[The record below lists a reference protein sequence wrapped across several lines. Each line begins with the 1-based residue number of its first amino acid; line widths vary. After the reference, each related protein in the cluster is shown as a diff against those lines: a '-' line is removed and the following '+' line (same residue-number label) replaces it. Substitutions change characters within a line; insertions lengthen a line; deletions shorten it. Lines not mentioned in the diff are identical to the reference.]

1 MLNKKDL
8 GASDAEASH
17 QDRHAARGAH
27 NKDTRGSKP
36 TRDAL
41 TEQRKRL
48 RDTGFAPIPVAGK
61 KPVPEEWQKKTT
73 VTDTEIE
80 TWSGYNSTGLITRLM
95 PALDVDIY
103 NPEAAKAVE
112 ELVRERFE
120 ARGKLLVR
128 IGNAPKYAIPFRTD
142 KSFKKIT
149 ANLTP
154 PEDDPTAVYLQRGDS
169 FRPTDQK
176 IELLGDGQQLVAFGE
191 HPDTRRPY
199 RWIGGEPG
207 EVRRDELPELTEA
220 EARRLVDDVAQLL
233 CDKFGYTR
241 KQSARSEDATRAPN
255 DKLAA
260 DDITELAAAVEA
272 IPNDI
277 PDWEDWNSIMMAIWA
292 ATGGSEE
299 GFEIAD
305 RWCAKWEGYDANETR
320 RRWEAISKS
329 PPNRIGAGTIYHMAN
344 KASPE
349 WRWRYEAEQMA
360 KSLNMRREEEP
371 PDTAPAYSEEAL
383 ALLFAQRHAARR
395 RYVSAWNKWFSFD
408 GKQWTVDE
416 TRETW
421 SLARKLCREASS
433 GVNKLRE
440 AKSIANAKT
449 RAAVVSLAGE
459 DRRLAATVDQWDAD
473 PWLLNTPGG
482 VIDLRTG
489 ERRDHRAEDYMTK
502 ITAVAPDASCP
513 TPLLS
518 KFLDRVTDGDKKL
531 QAYLARVTGYSLTG
545 VTTEHALFFLHGGG
559 ANGKGVFMNTIACVL
574 GDYHRTAPIE
584 VFTATNNEQHPTQ
597 LAMLRGARLVTA
609 TETEEG
615 RRWAESRIKTLTGG
629 DRIAARFMRQDFFE
643 YTPQFKL
650 MISGNH
656 KPGLRSDDEAIRRRL
671 NLVPFDVTIPEAER
685 DKELTGKLKAEGP
698 GVLAWMIAGC
708 LEWQR
713 VGLAPP
719 KIVTEATDA
728 YLEDEDTIKLW
739 VDEVCLQGEQY
750 WTATN
755 QLFAS
760 WQDWAE
766 ARGEYVIPSR
776 RFVQR
781 LEALGFERHRP
792 NQVRGFRGLGLT
804 PFTAFA
810 AQARPG

>member
-1 MLNKKDL
+1 MIVAGDCIDLRDDPDVDAMGNALDNEHRPNKK
-8 GASDAEASH
+8 
-17 QDRHAARGAH
+17 
-27 NKDTRGSKP
+27 
-36 TRDAL
+36 
-41 TEQRKRL
+41 
-48 RDTGFAPIPVAGK
+48 
-61 KPVPEEWQKKTT
+61 
-73 VTDTEIE
+73 
-80 TWSGYNSTGLITRLM
+80 
-95 PALDVDIY
+95 
-103 NPEAAKAVE
+103 
-112 ELVRERFE
+112 
-120 ARGKLLVR
+120 
-128 IGNAPKYAIPFRTD
+128 
-142 KSFKKIT
+142 
-149 ANLTP
+149 
-154 PEDDPTAVYLQRGDS
+154 
-169 FRPTDQK
+169 
-176 IELLGDGQQLVAFGE
+176 LVA
-191 HPDTRRPY
+191 
-199 RWIGGEPG
+199 
-207 EVRRDELPELTEA
+207 DELE
-220 EARRLVDDVAQLL
+220 
-233 CDKFGYTR
+233 
-241 KQSARSEDATRAPN
+241 
-255 DKLAA
+255 
-260 DDITELAAAVEA
+260 ELAAAVA
-272 IPNDI
+272 VIPNDI
-277 PDWEDWNSIMMAIWA
+277 RDYYGWKNFGMAIYS
-292 ATGGSEE
+292 ATEGE
-299 GFEIAD
+299 GFEIFD
-305 RWCAKWEGYDANETR
+305 DFS
-320 RRWEAISKS
+320 RRWIGGKYNEAHTQKAWEQN
-329 PPNRIGAGTIYHMAN
+329 PPLTAETDWRRDDLSHGRSSVA
-344 KASPE
+344 
-349 WRWRYEAEQMA
+349 RWRQQYEAEQMA
-360 KSLNMRREEEP
+360 KILNIRREEEP
-371 PDTAPAYSEEAL
+371 PDTAPAFSEEAL
-383 ALLFAQRHAARR
+383 ALLFAQRHAAER

-489 ERRDHRAEDYMTK
+489 ERRDHCAEDYMTK
-502 ITAVAPDASCP
+502 ITAVAPNASCP

-545 VTTEHALFFLHGGG
+545 VTTEHAMFFLHGDG
-559 ANGKGVFMNTIACVL
+559 ANGKSVFMNTIACIL

-584 VFTATNNEQHPTQ
+584 VFTATNNEQHPTE

-656 KPGLRSDDEAIRRRL
+656 KPGLRSVDEAIRRRL

-713 VGLAPP
+713 IGLAPP

-750 WTATN
+750 WTPTN

-810 AQARPG
+810 AQARRG

>member
-1 MLNKKDL
+1 MKADVRLIRTTFFRNKSATTLTARDMSLEELRDL
-8 GASDAEASH
+8 ILKTSAAAKPDLPWLKLATFGDKRSDKGSLRHDANVISISGIEADYDDEVMSF
-17 QDRHAARGAH
+17 DEATEILEAARLSTLLYTSPSH
-27 NKDTRGSKP
+27 SKDKP
-36 TRDAL
+36 
-41 TEQRKRL
+41 RL
-48 RDTGFAPIPVAGK
+48 RVLCPTSRDLPPGERAKLVARLNGIFGGVFAPESFTLSQSYYFGSVKRNAAHRAVIVAG
-61 KPVPEEWQKKTT
+61 
-73 VTDTEIE
+73 DCID
-80 TWSGYNSTGLITRLM
+80 LRDD
-95 PALDVDIY
+95 LD
-103 NPEAAKAVE
+103 ASA
-112 ELVRERFE
+112 
-120 ARGKLLVR
+120 
-128 IGNAPKYAIPFRTD
+128 IGNALDNEHRPN
-142 KSFKKIT
+142 KKF
-149 ANLTP
+149 
-154 PEDDPTAVYLQRGDS
+154 V
-169 FRPTDQK
+169 
-176 IELLGDGQQLVAFGE
+176 
-191 HPDTRRPY
+191 
-199 RWIGGEPG
+199 
-207 EVRRDELPELTEA
+207 
-220 EARRLVDDVAQLL
+220 
-233 CDKFGYTR
+233 
-241 KQSARSEDATRAPN
+241 
-255 DKLAA
+255 A
-260 DDITELAAAVEA
+260 DDLEELAAAVA
-272 IPNDI
+272 VIPNDI
-277 PDWEDWNSIMMAIWA
+277 RDYYGWKNFGMAIYS
-292 ATGGSEE
+292 ATEGE
-299 GFEIAD
+299 GFEIFD
-305 RWCAKWEGYDANETR
+305 DFS
-320 RRWEAISKS
+320 RRWIGGKYNEEHTQKAWRQIERS
-329 PPNRIGAGTIYHMAN
+329 PPKLIGAGTIYHMAN

-421 SLARKLCREASS
+421 SLARKLCREASR

-489 ERRDHRAEDYMTK
+489 ERRDHRTQDYMTK

-513 TPLLS
+513 IPLWRA
-518 KFLDRVTDGDKKL
+518 FLTTVTRNDKGL
-531 QAYLARVTGYSLTG
+531 QAYLARVTGYALTG

-559 ANGKGVFMNTIACVL
+559 ANGKGVFMNTTANVL

-629 DRIAARFMRQDFFE
+629 DRIPARFMRQDFFE

-656 KPGLRSDDEAIRRRL
+656 KPGLRSVDEAIRRRL

-750 WTATN
+750 WTPTN

-766 ARGEYVIPSR
+766 ARGEYVIP
-776 RFVQR
+776 F
-781 LEALGFERHRP
+781 
-792 NQVRGFRGLGLT
+792 
-804 PFTAFA
+804 
-810 AQARPG
+810 

>member
-1 MLNKKDL
+1 MKADIKLIRTTFFPNKSATTLTARDISLEELCDL
-8 GASDAEASH
+8 I
-17 QDRHAARGAH
+17 
-27 NKDTRGSKP
+27 
-36 TRDAL
+36 L
-41 TEQRKRL
+41 
-48 RDTGFAPIPVAGK
+48 
-61 KPVPEEWQKKTT
+61 KT
-73 VTDTEIE
+73 
-80 TWSGYNSTGLITRLM
+80 S
-95 PALDVDIY
+95 A
-103 NPEAAKAVE
+103 AAKADLPWLKLAIFGDKRTHKGSLRHDANV
-112 ELVRERFE
+112 VSISGIE
-120 ARGKLLVR
+120 ADYDDEVMSFDEATEILEVARLSALLYTSPSHTEDNPRWRVLCPTSR
-128 IGNAPKYAIPFRTD
+128 DLPPEQRARLLGRLNGSFGDVFAPESFALSQSYYYGSVNRNAAHRAVIVAGDCIDLRDDLDDDAIGNALDNEHRPN
-142 KSFKKIT
+142 KK
-149 ANLTP
+149 
-154 PEDDPTAVYLQRGDS
+154 
-169 FRPTDQK
+169 
-176 IELLGDGQQLVAFGE
+176 LVA
-191 HPDTRRPY
+191 
-199 RWIGGEPG
+199 
-207 EVRRDELPELTEA
+207 
-220 EARRLVDDVAQLL
+220 DDL
-233 CDKFGYTR
+233 
-241 KQSARSEDATRAPN
+241 E
-255 DKLAA
+255 
-260 DDITELAAAVEA
+260 ELAAAVA
-272 IPNDI
+272 VIPNDI
-277 PDWEDWNSIMMAIWA
+277 RDYYGWKNFGMAIYS
-292 ATGGSEE
+292 ATEGE
-299 GFEIAD
+299 GFEIFD
-305 RWCAKWEGYDANETR
+305 DFS
-320 RRWEAISKS
+320 RRWIGGKYNEAHTQKAWEQIDRS
-329 PPNRIGAGTIYHMAN
+329 PPKRIGGGTIYHMADQ
-344 KASPE
+344 AWPG
-349 WRWRYEAEQMA
+349 WRQRYEAEQMA
-360 KSLNMRREEEP
+360 KIFNIRREEEP
-371 PDTAPAYSEEAL
+371 PDTAPAFSEEAL
-383 ALLFAQRHAARR
+383 ALRFAERHAAER

-433 GVNKLRE
+433 GVNKVRE

-489 ERRDHRAEDYMTK
+489 ERRDHCAEDYMTK
-502 ITAVAPDASCP
+502 ITAVAPNASCP

-545 VTTEHALFFLHGGG
+545 VTTEHAMFFLHGDG
-559 ANGKGVFMNTIACVL
+559 ANGKSVFMNTIACVL

-656 KPGLRSDDEAIRRRL
+656 KPGLRSVDEAIRRRL

-750 WTATN
+750 WTPTN

-810 AQARPG
+810 AQARRG